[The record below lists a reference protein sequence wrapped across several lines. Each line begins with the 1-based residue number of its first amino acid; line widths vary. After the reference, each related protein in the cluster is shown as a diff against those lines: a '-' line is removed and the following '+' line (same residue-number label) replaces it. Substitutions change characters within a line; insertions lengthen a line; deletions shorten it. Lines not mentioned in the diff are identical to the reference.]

1 MFTMKGFLM
10 FSEKISVSVSHD
22 LVEFINQYCQ
32 AHACK
37 NKSHVVQKA
46 LKLLQQQEL
55 EQYYLSANAE
65 IESLYELTTSDGL
78 ENETW

>member
-1 MFTMKGFLM
+1 ML
-10 FSEKISVSVSHD
+10 SEKISVSVTHE

-37 NKSHVVQKA
+37 NKSYVVQKA

-65 IESLYELTTSDGL
+65 IESRYEVTIADGL
-78 ENETW
+78 EDETW